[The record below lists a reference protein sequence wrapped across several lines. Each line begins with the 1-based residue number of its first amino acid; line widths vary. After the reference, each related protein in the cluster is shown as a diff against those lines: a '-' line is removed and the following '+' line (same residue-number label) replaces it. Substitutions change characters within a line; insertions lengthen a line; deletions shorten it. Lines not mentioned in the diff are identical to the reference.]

1 MPALPRLRGIEKL
14 YVLSVSDD
22 CGVTYEVT
30 LVAARKQT
38 VQTEVDLLRK
48 ETKASDGPC
57 LRWVVEFDGETVE
70 EFRCPAHG
78 GILKAMGL

>member
-1 MPALPRLRGIEKL
+1 M

-22 CGVTYEVT
+22 CGVTYEVM
-30 LVAARKQT
+30 VMAVSKQPIK
-38 VQTEVDLLRK
+38 TEVDLLRK

-57 LRWVVEFDGETVE
+57 LRWVVEFDGEPVE

-78 GILKAMGL
+78 GILKAMMGL